1 MAADAIT
8 AAMSR
13 YMITELSWM
22 MKSMKSEMRGGFSS
36 SFGPSSSR
44 RFAAS
49 AGDRPFS
56 ASDWNSAMM
65 SSMDFSWIFSG
76 ALTLTSSVRST
87 AEPRLFT
94 EEDMSLAQALPAD
107 PQRSRLACFCRRRR
121 WPGADARRC
130 RRPRGVRRREGSS
143 LRALDRGHESALAW
157 RRLRRR
163 AARSDAPADTADF
176 DVGRGD
182 KGSRED

>member
-1 MAADAIT
+1 LSLSSPVALMAADAIT

-56 ASDWNSAMM
+56 PSDWNSAMT

-76 ALTLTSSVRST
+76 ALTLMSWSARST
-87 AEPRLFT
+87 AEPRLLT
-94 EEDMSLAQALPAD
+94 EADMTLGAAGPIT
-107 PQRSRLACFCRRRR
+107 QRSRLAF
-121 WPGADARRC
+121 
-130 RRPRGVRRREGSS
+130 
-143 LRALDRGHESALAW
+143 
-157 RRLRRR
+157 
-163 AARSDAPADTADF
+163 
-176 DVGRGD
+176 
-182 KGSRED
+182 